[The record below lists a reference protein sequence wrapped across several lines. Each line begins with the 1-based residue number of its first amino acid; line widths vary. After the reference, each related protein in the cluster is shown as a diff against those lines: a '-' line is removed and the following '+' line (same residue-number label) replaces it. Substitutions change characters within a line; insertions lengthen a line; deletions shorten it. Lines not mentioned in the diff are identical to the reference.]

1 MKKLLLSTA
10 VILCGAMLAGHATAA
25 DLIVDEPAVEAAT
38 AGISGFYF
46 EIYGGATLE
55 GSSSYGT
62 TDYDMDAGAAYGAS
76 FGMMSPVP
84 GLAFEL
90 DVMKSG
96 GNYDGDDVYDIQNLS
111 VMVDAEYSVP
121 LNDMFEV
128 YGAAGVGFIYGV
140 YAQEVYDDY
149 YSGTGL
155 GYQLAVGA
163 RAHVTDGV
171 SVFGELKYQNTFSAI
186 DDGQGSEF
194 QYPTL
199 NALVGVRFA
208 F

>member
-10 VILCGAMLAGHATAA
+10 IVLSGALLAGHATAA

-46 EIYGGATLE
+46 QVYGGATLE
-55 GSSSYGT
+55 GSSSYDSS
-62 TDYDMDAGAAYGAS
+62 DYDMDAAAAFGAS

-90 DVMKSG
+90 DLMKSG
-96 GNYDGDDVYDIQNLS
+96 GNYDGDDYGIENYS

-128 YGAAGVGFIYGV
+128 YGAAGVGIIYGV
-140 YAQEVYDDY
+140 YDEADYNDDY
-149 YSGTGL
+149 SGSGF
-155 GYQLAVGA
+155 GYQVAVGA
-163 RAHVTDGV
+163 RAHVTDGI
-171 SVFGELKYQNTFSAI
+171 SLFGELKYQNTFSAI
-186 DDGQGSEF
+186 DDGQGGEF